1 MLSYKQHWLKNIYDR
16 LPVSM
21 QNLTTSLYGLQHRR
35 SIRGRYYYKYLD
47 QLKKSQWYSQEELV
61 RLQNHQL
68 SRFIAYAATH
78 SPFWR
83 RVFAKQK
90 LGPESIK
97 SPADLLR
104 LPLLE
109 KETVRNLL
117 DEIVSDQYQ
126 GGGKRA
132 VTVHTSGTTGKALRL
147 KISVEAWQ
155 REYAFRDDHRTWMG
169 IKDDDRVA
177 TLAGHPVVSTSHLK
191 PPFWRRNRAENQLI
205 FSAQHLTPE
214 TIPHYVEELHRF
226 RPALLHGYPS
236 ALYLLALYL
245 DAKGINTLRPRAVY
259 THSET
264 LLDNQRELL
273 KRAFACPV
281 FDGYGNTERVA
292 YIVECEQAS
301 LHVRME
307 HSLVEFLRADGG
319 PARPG
324 EAAEMV
330 CTGFGNYA
338 TPLIRYRIGDSA
350 IYTDRTSCAC
360 GRGGTIVERIL
371 GRVDDIIV
379 TPEGRH
385 VGRLDHVFKEML
397 NLVEAQVVQEKVD
410 SVLVRLVK
418 RPEFGAEDMKRLER
432 ELRLRLGTR
441 LKLEYEFVD
450 SIPREANGKFRAVVS
465 KVSVAIT

>member
-1 MLSYKQHWLKNIYDR
+1 MFSYKQHWLKNIYDH
-16 LPVSM
+16 LPVST
-21 QNLTTSLYGLQHRR
+21 QNLMTSLYGLRHRR
-35 SIRGRYYYKYLD
+35 LVRGRYYYHYLD
-47 QLKKSQWYSQEELV
+47 ELRKSQWYSQDELE

-68 SRFIAYAATH
+68 SRFVRYAATH

-83 RVFAKQK
+83 RVFAEQNLK
-90 LGPESIK
+90 PESIK
-97 SPADLLR
+97 NPADLAR

-117 DEIVSDQYQ
+117 DEIVSDEYR
-126 GGGKRA
+126 GGDKKA

-155 REYAFRDDHRTWMG
+155 REYAFRDNHRTWMG
-169 IKDDDRVA
+169 IKTGDPVA
-177 TLAGHPVVSTSHLK
+177 TLAGHLVVSTKHLK
-191 PPFWRRNRAENQLI
+191 PPFWRKNRAENQLI

-214 TIPHYVEELHRF
+214 AIPHYIEELHKF
-226 RPALLHGYPS
+226 QPALLHGYPS

-245 DAKGINTLRPRAVY
+245 DANSIHTLRPRAIY

-273 KRAFACPV
+273 KRAFGSTV

-292 YIVECEQAS
+292 YIVECEQGS

-307 HSLVEFLRADGG
+307 HSVIEFLRAGG
-319 PARPG
+319 ERAHPG
-324 EAAEMV
+324 EMAEMI

-360 GRGGTIVERIL
+360 GRGGTIVEKIL

-379 TPEGRH
+379 TPDGRH
-385 VGRLDHVFKEML
+385 VGRLDHVFKDLL
-397 NLVEAQVVQEKVD
+397 NVVEAQVVQEKVD

-418 RPEFGAEDMKRLER
+418 RSDFNEEDMKTLER
-432 ELRLRLGTR
+432 ELRLRLGTKT
-441 LKLEYEFVD
+441 KLEYEFVD
-450 SIPREANGKFRAVVS
+450 NIPREANGKFRAVVS
-465 KVSVAIT
+465 KVTLSII